1 MTSAVG
7 ILYVSVLCGNYVVN
21 AVFLVNKL
29 SFEIL
34 FSVISQAALMVG
46 PQVGQRRHD
55 SAEVGPALGQC
66 WTDHQCCL

>member
-46 PQVGQRRHD
+46 PQRRHD

-66 WTDHQCCL
+66 WTDHQSCL